1 MFIVA
6 LFTTAKMSMSSPSR
20 LINSIMAHSSWVG
33 YFSPIKN
40 DGFLLGKEEKESWL
54 SKNQVVTMMDE
65 HGEIISL

>member
-6 LFTTAKMSMSSPSR
+6 LFTTAKMSMSSPGR

-40 DGFLLGKEEKESWL
+40 DGFLLGKEEKR
-54 SKNQVVTMMDE
+54 TMAF
-65 HGEIISL
+65 